1 MTCGL
6 DMHVSMSW
14 VKLDNLLVGYI
25 GMRIFIKKKK
35 KKKKKREEKLIIDKL
50 FTE

>member
-1 MTCGL
+1 MTCGF
-6 DMHVSMSW
+6 DMHVSMFW

-25 GMRIFIKKKK
+25 GIF
-35 KKKKKREEKLIIDKL
+35 KKKKKRKKKEDTIDKI